1 MRIIE
6 NLPIYDFAD
15 FSFVLHADRRMEDS
29 TRDVSRYSAF
39 CLPLDRRGN
48 VHYMRS
54 RRSASRRK
62 ITPEMVI
69 AGYQQGYFPMAM
81 GRFGHINWFMAEP
94 RTIIPLDERFH
105 VRRSLRKTIKKSE
118 YQLRLNTDFASV
130 IRACARHGEVDN
142 DEVWL
147 SDEMISIY
155 VELHRRGFAHSVE
168 VWDGERLIG
177 GLYGVSLRAAFF
189 GESMFSRASSVSQ
202 IALVALVE
210 RLRERG
216 YVLLDAQMRTQHI
229 ASFGAIDLMHNEY
242 LGLLAEAMLDDR
254 SFV

>member
-1 MRIIE
+1 
-6 NLPIYDFAD
+6 
-15 FSFVLHADRRMEDS
+15 
-29 TRDVSRYSAF
+29 
-39 CLPLDRRGN
+39 
-48 VHYMRS
+48 
-54 RRSASRRK
+54 
-62 ITPEMVI
+62 MVI
-69 AGYQQGYFPMAM
+69 AGYQQGYFPMAR
-81 GRFGHINWFMAEP
+81 GRFGHIDWFMAEP
-94 RTIIPLDERFH
+94 RTVIPLDERFH
-105 VRRSLRKTIKKSE
+105 VRRSLRKVIKKSK
-118 YQLRLNTDFASV
+118 YQFKINNDFATV
-130 IRACARHGEVDN
+130 IRACARHDEVDN

-147 SDEMISIY
+147 SDEIISIY
-155 VELHRRGFAHSVE
+155 MELHRRGFAHSVE
-168 VWDGERLIG
+168 VWDGERLMG

-189 GESMFSRASSVSQ
+189 GESMFSRAPSVSQ